1 MKQYSTEKLY
11 LTPKQVKA
19 FDTKKYTNLKM
30 SDLNTLG
37 VAMDAQVS
45 LQTVPS
51 ITSPVQFFQYW
62 VSKAVEVATA
72 SRTIDKIA
80 GRTIA
85 GAFEDEEI
93 VVPYI
98 ELTGSARP
106 YTDTANI
113 PLASYNPNFLA
124 RTIIRMEEGLEVGY
138 LESLRASR
146 MQRDDH
152 ELKAR
157 AVAESLA
164 ISANDIGFFGFANG
178 QNQTF
183 GFLNDPNLPAY
194 RTVAQN
200 AGQNSTSWA
209 NKTFN
214 EITADIITAVSQLT
228 VQLGGRFNPAV
239 DAFKLVLSLA
249 SYQFLNTLNELG
261 TQSVLEWLTKTYKV
275 EIIPAPEL
283 DGANGGQNVFYL
295 MLDEFNG
302 SRVID
307 QYVPEVLRLIGME
320 KKAKVTVESY
330 ANATAGIIVQQPVGV
345 VRYSGI

>member
-1 MKQYSTEKLY
+1 MKQYSQEKLY
-11 LTPKQVKA
+11 IAPDKVKA
-19 FDTKKYTNLKM
+19 FDTKAYNNLKM

-62 VSKAVEVATA
+62 VSKAVEVATSA
-72 SRTIDKIA
+72 RTIDDIA

-98 ELTGSARP
+98 ELTGNARP

-113 PLASYNPNFLA
+113 PLASYNPNYLA
-124 RTIIRMEEGLEVGY
+124 RTIVRMEEGLEVGY

-152 ELKAR
+152 ELKSR

-164 ISANDIGFFGFANG
+164 ISSNEIGFFGFANG
-178 QNQTF
+178 LNQTF

-200 AGQNSTSWA
+200 AGQTSTTWA

-214 EITADIITAVSQLT
+214 EITADIITALSQLT
-228 VQLGGRFNPAV
+228 TQLGGRFKPAT
-239 DAFKLVLSLA
+239 DRFKLVLSLA
-249 SYQFLNTLNELG
+249 SFEYLNTLNELG
-261 TQSVLEWLTKTYKV
+261 TQSVLEWLNKTYNV
-275 EIIPAPEL
+275 EIITAPEL

-295 MLDEFNG
+295 LLDEFNG
-302 SRVID
+302 SRVVD
-307 QYVPEVLRLIGME
+307 QYVPEVLRLIGIE

-330 ANATAGIIVQQPVGV
+330 ANATAGIIVQQPVAI